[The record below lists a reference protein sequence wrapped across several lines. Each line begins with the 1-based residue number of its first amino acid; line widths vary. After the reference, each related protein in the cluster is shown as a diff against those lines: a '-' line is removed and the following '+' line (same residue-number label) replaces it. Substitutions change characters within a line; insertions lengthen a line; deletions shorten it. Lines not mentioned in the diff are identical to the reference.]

1 MNATRTHTRRGSA
14 PTPSAAL
21 VAIAGAMIIA
31 PASTAISQESVL
43 ARDNVPFFWTRYDGV
58 TDDLLTAGLGVEGI
72 RSATPPAFEDPV
84 NPTPAEL
91 RRLAIY
97 TNTRALV
104 DTSEG
109 GGYGRLYGPG
119 VPLEPGGEP
128 VPELIPGDEFI
139 TYANPW
145 NPRRRVTVMVQV
157 PDGFD
162 PDRPCIVTGPSSGSR
177 GVYGAIGTS
186 GEWGLKKRCAVA
198 YSDKGTGT
206 GAHDLAEDT
215 VNLIRGER
223 ADADTARRRANF
235 IAPITDEE
243 RLAFDAALPDRFAF
257 KHAHSERNPER
268 DWDRDVLES
277 IGSAFVVLNTAVRID
292 RFPDAPL
299 FTPDNTI
306 VIASSVSNG
315 GGASIRAAELDGSGL
330 IDGVAVSEPNI
341 NPVFTD
347 AFVIRQGEGD
357 ALERHSRPLYDY
369 VTLVNVYQGC
379 ANLAEPDAPLN
390 PIAVNPTFRELAVNR
405 CASLRDKGLLESET
419 LEEQAA
425 EAQAIINE
433 AGLLPEQN
441 VVLPSHWFLQ
451 VPQAITVTYAN
462 AYGRFSVLDDLCG
475 YSFGATD
482 PATGAPVPLSPE
494 AEAALF
500 ATSSGIPPT
509 GGIDLV
515 NDLAP
520 GGPTSSR
527 LSVSPST
534 GRADENLDGAL
545 CLRALATGRDPVSGE
560 PLAGEELGDA
570 LRVQEGI
577 QEVLGT
583 GDLGGTPA
591 VIVHGRADANLA
603 LNHTSRSYFG
613 LNRVVEGEETNLRYY
628 EILDAQ
634 HLDALLPVPGFAA
647 AFIPLHHYLIEALN
661 LMWDHLTEDAPLPPS
676 QVVRAEPRGAAGE
689 DGAVP
694 PLTLANLP
702 PIEQAPEPG
711 ERITFD
717 GGEVFIPD

>member
-1 MNATRTHTRRGSA
+1 MRTHTRRGSA
-14 PTPSAAL
+14 SAPASL
-21 VAIAGAMIIA
+21 GAVLGAAAVAMIIA
-31 PASTAISQESVL
+31 PGPAVVAQESVL
-43 ARDNVPFFWTRYDGV
+43 ALDDVPFFWTRYDGV

-84 NPTPAEL
+84 KPTPAEL

-128 VPELIPGDEFI
+128 VPELIAGDEFI
-139 TYANPW
+139 TYSRLDGG
-145 NPRRRVTVMVQV
+145 RRITVMVQV

-162 PDRPCIVTGPSSGSR
+162 PARPCIVTGPSSGSR

-186 GEWGLKKRCAVA
+186 GEWGLKKGCTVA
-198 YSDKGTGT
+198 YTDKGTGT
-206 GAHDLAEDT
+206 GAHDLADDT

-223 ADADTARRRANF
+223 AEADGAGRRANF

-243 RLAFDAALPDRFAF
+243 RLAFDAALPNRFAF

-268 DWDRDVLES
+268 LWGRDVLNS
-277 IGSAFVVLNTAVRID
+277 IGFAFLVLNTAMRTD
-292 RFPDAPL
+292 RFPGAPL

-315 GGASIRAAELDGSGL
+315 GGASIQAAEQDKSGL
-330 IDGVAVSEPNI
+330 IDGVAVSEPNV

-357 ALERHSRPLYDY
+357 ALERHSQPLYDY

-390 PIAVNPTFRELAVNR
+390 PIAVGPAFRQFAVNR
-405 CASLRDKGLLESET
+405 CASLRDKGLLKSAT
-419 LEEQAA
+419 PEEQAA

-433 AGLLPEQN
+433 AGLLLEQN
-441 VVLPSHWFLQ
+441 AVLPSHWFLQ
-451 VPQAITVTYAN
+451 VPQAIAVTYAN
-462 AYGRFSVLDDLCG
+462 AYGRFGVSDDLCG

-482 PATGAPVPLSPE
+482 PATGGPVPLAAE

-500 ATSSGIPPT
+500 GTSGGIPPT
-509 GGIDLV
+509 GGVDLI
-515 NDLAP
+515 NDLAS
-520 GGPTSSR
+520 GDPTSSR
-527 LSVSPST
+527 PSTSPST

-545 CLRALATGRDPVSGE
+545 CLRAIATGRDPVTDAL
-560 PLAGEELGDA
+560 LAGGELGDA

-577 QEVLGT
+577 QEVLAS

-591 VIVHGRADANLA
+591 
-603 LNHTSRSYFG
+603 
-613 LNRVVEGEETNLRYY
+613 
-628 EILDAQ
+628 
-634 HLDALLPVPGFAA
+634 
-647 AFIPLHHYLIEALN
+647 
-661 LMWDHLTEDAPLPPS
+661 
-676 QVVRAEPRGAAGE
+676 
-689 DGAVP
+689 
-694 PLTLANLP
+694 
-702 PIEQAPEPG
+702 
-711 ERITFD
+711 
-717 GGEVFIPD
+717 